1 MLLER
6 NADANIVSSIG
17 STALMTAAVRTIP
30 VTFGR
35 PLLRWRLKKCS
46 CRQANGYSAL
56 TTMLLEKGG
65 AQIDFAQPATGG
77 TAYHQACEQ
86 GCADCVEALV
96 RGGCDINYRV
106 RRMIPPLGIWIAS
119 FQECQQ

>member
-1 MLLER
+1 
-6 NADANIVSSIG
+6 
-17 STALMTAAVRTIP
+17 
-30 VTFGR
+30 
-35 PLLRWRLKKCS
+35 
-46 CRQANGYSAL
+46 
-56 TTMLLEKGG
+56 MLLEKGG

-106 RRMIPPLGIWIAS
+106 RRMIPPLEIWVA
-119 FQECQQ
+119 FFPGCQQ

>member
-1 MLLER
+1 MFNQHELARMLLER

-17 STALMTAAVRTIP
+17 TTALMTAA
-30 VTFGR
+30 
-35 PLLRWRLKKCS
+35 
-46 CRQANGYSAL
+46 ANGYSAL

-65 AQIDFAQPATGG
+65 AEIDFAQPATGG

-96 RGGCDINYRV
+96 RGGCDINFRV
-106 RRMIPPLGIWIAS
+106 RRTIHR
-119 FQECQQ
+119 